1 MNRARRAATN
11 THNRTVDPPSLTD
24 LSIDRRPLPLAH
36 LQQRGGAVQTKR
48 SRRPSHRFRSRRRC
62 RGYCTTRTA
71 VLSAHAL
78 PRVPGRPRCAGW
90 AGVKITPPQYA
101 EKIQRARLSSKWARP
116 SQPRHPHNP
125 PRALRPPWGGRK
137 RVLRGKKV
145 AGGGRRRPEA
155 TEGEARVKNRPF
167 LFRSKE
173 QRKKAPS
180 QNNHNNP
187 RRRRR
192 SLRWLPCRRRRQR
205 HFTETAPERQRRG
218 EKRRSAGGENG
229 GRAEKNTH
237 RAPHTT
243 TPTTAAARA
252 EEEKR
257 GPKETQSRAGDLR
270 SRRGIQRRARSELR
284 CVINPHNRAVGSW
297 R

>member
-1 MNRARRAATN
+1 MQKN
-11 THNRTVDPPSLTD
+11 
-24 LSIDRRPLPLAH
+24 
-36 LQQRGGAVQTKR
+36 
-48 SRRPSHRFRSRRRC
+48 
-62 RGYCTTRTA
+62 TTRTSFVQMGA
-71 VLSAHAL
+71 AEPTKA
-78 PRVPGRPRCAGW
+78 PPQPTEGTTTAAGRP
-90 AGVKITPPQYA
+90 
-101 EKIQRARLSSKWARP
+101 EARFTRGK
-116 SQPRHPHNP
+116 
-125 PRALRPPWGGRK
+125 GGR
-137 RVLRGKKV
+137 RRPEA

-205 HFTETAPERQRRG
+205 HFAETAPERQRRG

>member
-1 MNRARRAATN
+1 MASRSGWSQD
-11 THNRTVDPPSLTD
+11 HPPPSMQKKYNAHVFRPNGRGRANQGTPTTHRGHY
-24 LSIDRRPLPLAH
+24 DRR
-36 LQQRGGAVQTKR
+36 GAAGSACYEGKR
-48 SRRPSHRFRSRRRC
+48 WPE
-62 RGYCTTRTA
+62 A
-71 VLSAHAL
+71 
-78 PRVPGRPRCAGW
+78 
-90 AGVKITPPQYA
+90 
-101 EKIQRARLSSKWARP
+101 
-116 SQPRHPHNP
+116 
-125 PRALRPPWGGRK
+125 
-137 RVLRGKKV
+137 